1 MEARAFYSSE
11 PGKISLEKE
20 QIEGCKWGD
29 TELGGK
35 EKQNFK
41 LKLTDVKATFPY
53 QSVQSEVGA
62 LWSNKLLAHM

>member
-1 MEARAFYSSE
+1 MRIQRTWRE
-11 PGKISLEKE
+11 EKE
-20 QIEGCKWGD
+20 
-29 TELGGK
+29 
-35 EKQNFK
+35 NFK